1 MSAETFVFTQLQS
14 GALPTELSEAIPRT
28 CLHYL
33 TLMKEQGGF
42 PTLRVARSPC
52 LFIGGGCSSP
62 YHVRKGKS
70 GRKIVAFAGL
80 ARVAVKRGKRR
91 LANGEVKGM
100 GPSGTSGPTMS
111 GTSAGDSAFAD
122 MINGLKEQAVNRGVT
137 TLMDEDVGT
146 LGVPDPRILIVGCG
160 GSGNNTLNRITHLG
174 VEGAVTVAI
183 NTDKQHLDHTRA
195 LQKLLVGRHIT
206 RGLGAGGD
214 PSTGRRCAEAGREMI
229 KRIVT
234 GADLVFIASGL
245 GGGSGTGIC
254 PIVAEEAKAAGALVV
269 GIVTTPFHVER
280 RQRMSRALEGLE
292 SLRRCAD
299 AVLVLD
305 NNRLL
310 HFVPNLPLDEAF
322 SIMDQ
327 LVAEIVKGI
336 VETITLPSLINLDFA
351 DIRTIMSNGGVTMML
366 YGESDRGPEEV
377 VHEALNHPLLDVDIS
392 GATGVL
398 IHVTGGPYMTL
409 ESANQVVDLLTAQVS
424 ENANVIWGARQDAG
438 FGDTIKVMAII
449 TGVGGTTLNTARM
462 KPDALGEALRLTRQ
476 QNPDRPNNLDF
487 HRYE

>member
-1 MSAETFVFTQLQS
+1 MGPDATRTTRPVDQS
-14 GALPTELSEAIPRT
+14 LNDMVASLAQEAI
-28 CLHYL
+28 
-33 TLMKEQGGF
+33 G
-42 PTLRVARSPC
+42 
-52 LFIGGGCSSP
+52 
-62 YHVRKGKS
+62 KGS
-70 GRKIVAFAGL
+70 TAL
-80 ARVAVKRGKRR
+80 
-91 LANGEVKGM
+91 LDDDM
-100 GPSGTSGPTMS
+100 GS
-111 GTSAGDSAFAD
+111 F
-122 MINGLKEQAVNRGVT
+122 
-137 TLMDEDVGT
+137 
-146 LGVPDPRILIVGCG
+146 GVPNPRILIVGCG

-174 VEGAVTVAI
+174 VEGAITVAI

-229 KRIVT
+229 RRIVT

-280 RQRMSRALEGLE
+280 RQRMKRALEGLE
-292 SLRRCAD
+292 SLRQVAD

-351 DIRTIMSNGGVTMML
+351 DIRAIMANGGVTMML

-377 VHEALNHPLLDVDIS
+377 VHEALNHPLLDVDVS

-398 IHVTGGPYMTL
+398 IHVTGGKFMTL
-409 ESANQVVDLLTAQVS
+409 ESASQVVDLMTANVS
-424 ENANVIWGARQDAG
+424 DEANVIWGARQDPG

-449 TGVGGTTLNTARM
+449 TGVGGIEMNKARM
-462 KPDALGEALRLTRQ
+462 EPDQLGDMLKLTRAKSKSNSSVGFQ
-476 QNPDRPNNLDF
+476 RFD
-487 HRYE
+487 

>member
-1 MSAETFVFTQLQS
+1 
-14 GALPTELSEAIPRT
+14 
-28 CLHYL
+28 
-33 TLMKEQGGF
+33 
-42 PTLRVARSPC
+42 
-52 LFIGGGCSSP
+52 
-62 YHVRKGKS
+62 
-70 GRKIVAFAGL
+70 
-80 ARVAVKRGKRR
+80 
-91 LANGEVKGM
+91 M
-100 GPSGTSGPTMS
+100 GPGTSGTENS
-111 GTSAGDSAFAD
+111 TLAD
-122 MINGLKEQAVNRGVT
+122 MVNEMAKEAKRGAT
-137 TLMDEDVGT
+137 ALMADEVGT
-146 LGVPDPRILIVGCG
+146 LGVPNPRILIVGCG

-229 KRIVT
+229 RRIVT

-280 RQRMSRALEGLE
+280 RQRMTKALEGLE
-292 SLRRCAD
+292 SLRRVAD

-310 HFVPNLPLDEAF
+310 HYVPHLPLDEAF

-351 DIRTIMSNGGVTMML
+351 DVRAIMANGGVTMML

-398 IHVTGGPYMTL
+398 IHVTGGRYMTL
-409 ESANQVVDLLTAQVS
+409 DTASQVVDLLTSKVS
-424 ENANVIWGARQDAG
+424 EDANVIWGARQDAG

-449 TGVGGTTLNTARM
+449 TGVGGTDLRTARM
-462 KPDALGEALRLTRQ
+462 QPNLLGDALRLTQDQGLNQ
-476 QNPDRPNNLDF
+476 QNDNLGFQRFD
-487 HRYE
+487 

>member
-1 MSAETFVFTQLQS
+1 
-14 GALPTELSEAIPRT
+14 
-28 CLHYL
+28 
-33 TLMKEQGGF
+33 
-42 PTLRVARSPC
+42 
-52 LFIGGGCSSP
+52 
-62 YHVRKGKS
+62 
-70 GRKIVAFAGL
+70 
-80 ARVAVKRGKRR
+80 
-91 LANGEVKGM
+91 M
-100 GPSGTSGPTMS
+100 GPNASSKANASGQDK
-111 GTSAGDSAFAD
+111 ALAD
-122 MINGLKEQAVNRGVT
+122 MIQGLRDETVSKGAT
-137 TLMDEDVGT
+137 ALMDEDLGT
-146 LGVPDPRILIVGCG
+146 FGVPNPRIMIVGCG

-280 RQRMSRALEGLE
+280 RQRMARALEGLE
-292 SLRRCAD
+292 SLRRIAD

-310 HFVPNLPLDEAF
+310 HYVPNLPLDEAF

-336 VETITLPSLINLDFA
+336 VETITMPSLINLDFA
-351 DIRTIMSNGGVTMML
+351 DVRAIMANGGVTMML

-398 IHVTGGPYMTL
+398 IHVTGGQYMTL
-409 ESANQVVDLLTAQVS
+409 ESASRVVDLLTAKVS
-424 ENANVIWGARQDAG
+424 EDANVIWGARQDAG

-449 TGVGGTTLNTARM
+449 TGVGGTDLKTARM
-462 KPDALGEALRLTRQ
+462 QPDALGDALRLTRN
-476 QNPDRPNNLDF
+476 QNDANRGDMGF
-487 HRYE
+487 QRFD

>member
-1 MSAETFVFTQLQS
+1 
-14 GALPTELSEAIPRT
+14 
-28 CLHYL
+28 
-33 TLMKEQGGF
+33 
-42 PTLRVARSPC
+42 
-52 LFIGGGCSSP
+52 
-62 YHVRKGKS
+62 
-70 GRKIVAFAGL
+70 
-80 ARVAVKRGKRR
+80 
-91 LANGEVKGM
+91 M
-100 GPSGTSGPTMS
+100 GPEGTQNMRT
-111 GTSAGDSAFAD
+111 GDKSLDD
-122 MINGLKEQAVNRGVT
+122 MVASLAAEAMGKGST
-137 TLMDEDVGT
+137 TLLDDELGSF
-146 LGVPDPRILIVGCG
+146 GVPNPRILIVGCG

-214 PSTGRRCAEAGREMI
+214 PNMGRRCAEAGREMI
-229 KRIVT
+229 QRIVS

-254 PIVAEEAKAAGALVV
+254 PIVAEEAKKAGALVV

-280 RQRMSRALEGLE
+280 RQRMNRALEGLE
-292 SLRRCAD
+292 SLRQVAD

-310 HFVPNLPLDEAF
+310 HFAPNLPLDEAF

-351 DIRTIMSNGGVTMML
+351 DVKAIMANGGVTMML
-366 YGESDRGPEEV
+366 YGESDKGPEEV

-398 IHVTGGPYMTL
+398 IHVTGGKYMTL
-409 ESANQVVDLLTAQVS
+409 ENASQVVDMMTGNVS
-424 ENANVIWGARQDAG
+424 DEANVIWGARQDPA

-449 TGVGGTTLNTARM
+449 TGVGGQEIQSGSIA
-462 KPDALGEALRLTRQ
+462 PDQLGDMLRLTRSKVQ
-476 QNPDRPNNLDF
+476 KSGSVGFQRFD
-487 HRYE
+487 

>member
-1 MSAETFVFTQLQS
+1 MANSSASNSAS
-14 GALPTELSEAIPRT
+14 G
-28 CLHYL
+28 
-33 TLMKEQGGF
+33 
-42 PTLRVARSPC
+42 
-52 LFIGGGCSSP
+52 
-62 YHVRKGKS
+62 
-70 GRKIVAFAGL
+70 
-80 ARVAVKRGKRR
+80 
-91 LANGEVKGM
+91 
-100 GPSGTSGPTMS
+100 
-111 GTSAGDSAFAD
+111 SAGSQQDRALAE
-122 MINGLKEQAVNRGVT
+122 MINGLKEESINRGAT
-137 TLMDEDVGT
+137 ALMDKEVDSF
-146 LGVPDPRILIVGCG
+146 GVPNPRILIVGCG

-229 KRIVT
+229 QRIVS

-280 RQRMSRALEGLE
+280 RQRMARALEGLE
-292 SLRRCAD
+292 SLRRVAD

-310 HFVPNLPLDEAF
+310 HYVPNLPLDEAF

-351 DIRTIMSNGGVTMML
+351 DVRAIMANGGVTMML

-398 IHVTGGPYMTL
+398 IHVTGGQYMTL
-409 ESANQVVDLLTAQVS
+409 EAASQVVDLLTAKVS
-424 ENANVIWGARQDAG
+424 EDANVIWGARQDAG

-449 TGVGGTTLNTARM
+449 TGVGGTDLRTGRLA
-462 KPDALGEALRLTRQ
+462 PDALGDALRITRGKTKT
-476 QNPDRPNNLDF
+476 NNSNGANLGF
-487 HRYE
+487 HRFD

>member
-1 MSAETFVFTQLQS
+1 
-14 GALPTELSEAIPRT
+14 
-28 CLHYL
+28 
-33 TLMKEQGGF
+33 
-42 PTLRVARSPC
+42 
-52 LFIGGGCSSP
+52 
-62 YHVRKGKS
+62 
-70 GRKIVAFAGL
+70 
-80 ARVAVKRGKRR
+80 
-91 LANGEVKGM
+91 M
-100 GPSGTSGPTMS
+100 GPGGTSSNSMS
-111 GTSAGDSAFAD
+111 GNGNHDAAFAD
-122 MINGLKEQAVNRGVT
+122 MIQGLKDEAVGRGVT
-137 TLMDEDVGT
+137 TLMDEEVSS

-292 SLRRCAD
+292 ALRRCAD

-351 DIRTIMSNGGVTMML
+351 DIRTIMANGGVTMML

-377 VHEALNHPLLDVDIS
+377 VHEALNHPLLDVDVS

-398 IHVTGGPYMTL
+398 FTSQVGPT
-409 ESANQVVDLLTAQVS
+409 
-424 ENANVIWGARQDAG
+424 
-438 FGDTIKVMAII
+438 
-449 TGVGGTTLNTARM
+449 
-462 KPDALGEALRLTRQ
+462 
-476 QNPDRPNNLDF
+476 
-487 HRYE
+487 

>member
-1 MSAETFVFTQLQS
+1 MGPTGTPSS
-14 GALPTELSEAIPRT
+14 GAENRAL
-28 CLHYL
+28 
-33 TLMKEQGGF
+33 
-42 PTLRVARSPC
+42 
-52 LFIGGGCSSP
+52 
-62 YHVRKGKS
+62 
-70 GRKIVAFAGL
+70 
-80 ARVAVKRGKRR
+80 
-91 LANGEVKGM
+91 
-100 GPSGTSGPTMS
+100 
-111 GTSAGDSAFAD
+111 AD
-122 MINGLKEQAVNRGVT
+122 MVSQMAKEAVNRGAT
-137 TLMDEDVGT
+137 ALMDEEVGT
-146 LGVPDPRILIVGCG
+146 LGVPNPRILIVGCG

-229 KRIVT
+229 RRIVT

-292 SLRRCAD
+292 SLRRTAD

-310 HFVPNLPLDEAF
+310 HYVPHLPLDEAF

-351 DIRTIMSNGGVTMML
+351 DVRAIMANGGVTMML
-366 YGESDRGPEEV
+366 YGESDRGPQEV

-398 IHVTGGPYMTL
+398 IHVTGGRYMTL
-409 ESANQVVDLLTAQVS
+409 ETASQVVDLLTSKVS
-424 ENANVIWGARQDAG
+424 EDANVIWGARQDAG

-449 TGVGGTTLNTARM
+449 TGVGGTDLRSPQM
-462 KPDALGEALRLTRQ
+462 KPDVLGDALRLT
-476 QNPDRPNNLDF
+476 QNKNNNNSSLGFQRFD
-487 HRYE
+487 

>member
-1 MSAETFVFTQLQS
+1 MGPTGTPSS
-14 GALPTELSEAIPRT
+14 GAENKAL
-28 CLHYL
+28 
-33 TLMKEQGGF
+33 
-42 PTLRVARSPC
+42 
-52 LFIGGGCSSP
+52 
-62 YHVRKGKS
+62 
-70 GRKIVAFAGL
+70 
-80 ARVAVKRGKRR
+80 
-91 LANGEVKGM
+91 
-100 GPSGTSGPTMS
+100 
-111 GTSAGDSAFAD
+111 AD
-122 MINGLKEQAVNRGVT
+122 MVSQMAKEAVNRGAT
-137 TLMDEDVGT
+137 ALMDDEVGT
-146 LGVPDPRILIVGCG
+146 LGVPNPRILIVGCG

-229 KRIVT
+229 RRIVT

-254 PIVAEEAKAAGALVV
+254 PIVAEEAKSAGALVV

-292 SLRRCAD
+292 SLRRTAD

-310 HFVPNLPLDEAF
+310 HYVPHLPLDEAF

-351 DIRTIMSNGGVTMML
+351 DVRAIMANGGVTMML

-398 IHVTGGPYMTL
+398 IHVTGGRYMTL
-409 ESANQVVDLLTAQVS
+409 DTASQVVDLLTSKVS
-424 ENANVIWGARQDAG
+424 EDANVIWGARQDAG

-449 TGVGGTTLNTARM
+449 TGVGGTDLRSPQM
-462 KPDALGEALRLTRQ
+462 KPDMLGDALRLTQNQNQ
-476 QNPDRPNNLDF
+476 QNGPLGFQRFD
-487 HRYE
+487 

>member
-1 MSAETFVFTQLQS
+1 MGPTGTPSS
-14 GALPTELSEAIPRT
+14 GAENKAL
-28 CLHYL
+28 
-33 TLMKEQGGF
+33 
-42 PTLRVARSPC
+42 
-52 LFIGGGCSSP
+52 
-62 YHVRKGKS
+62 
-70 GRKIVAFAGL
+70 
-80 ARVAVKRGKRR
+80 
-91 LANGEVKGM
+91 
-100 GPSGTSGPTMS
+100 
-111 GTSAGDSAFAD
+111 AD
-122 MINGLKEQAVNRGVT
+122 MVSKMAKEAVNRGAT
-137 TLMDEDVGT
+137 ALLDDEVGT
-146 LGVPDPRILIVGCG
+146 LGVPNPRILIVGCG

-229 KRIVT
+229 RRIVT

-292 SLRRCAD
+292 SLRRTAD

-310 HFVPNLPLDEAF
+310 HYVPHLPLDEAF

-351 DIRTIMSNGGVTMML
+351 DVRAIMANGGVTMML
-366 YGESDRGPEEV
+366 YGESDRGPQEV

-398 IHVTGGPYMTL
+398 IHVTGGRYMTL
-409 ESANQVVDLLTAQVS
+409 ETASQVVRELTSKVS
-424 ENANVIWGARQDAG
+424 EDANVIWGARQDAG

-449 TGVGGTTLNTARM
+449 TGVGGTDLRSPQMT
-462 KPDALGEALRLTRQ
+462 PDVLGDALRLTQRKNQ
-476 QNPDRPNNLDF
+476 TNDPLGFQRFD
-487 HRYE
+487 

>member
-1 MSAETFVFTQLQS
+1 
-14 GALPTELSEAIPRT
+14 
-28 CLHYL
+28 
-33 TLMKEQGGF
+33 
-42 PTLRVARSPC
+42 
-52 LFIGGGCSSP
+52 
-62 YHVRKGKS
+62 
-70 GRKIVAFAGL
+70 
-80 ARVAVKRGKRR
+80 
-91 LANGEVKGM
+91 M
-100 GPSGTSGPTMS
+100 GPNASSKANASGQDK
-111 GTSAGDSAFAD
+111 ALAD
-122 MINGLKEQAVNRGVT
+122 MIQGLRDETVSKGAT
-137 TLMDEDVGT
+137 ALMDEDLGT
-146 LGVPDPRILIVGCG
+146 FGVPNPRIMIVGCG

-229 KRIVT
+229 KRIVA

-254 PIVAEEAKAAGALVV
+254 PIVAEEAKSAGALVV

-280 RQRMSRALEGLE
+280 RQRMARALEGLE
-292 SLRRCAD
+292 SLRRIAD

-310 HFVPNLPLDEAF
+310 HYVPNLPLDEAF

-336 VETITLPSLINLDFA
+336 VETITMPSLINLDFA
-351 DIRTIMSNGGVTMML
+351 DVRAIMANGGVTMML

-398 IHVTGGPYMTL
+398 IHVTGGQYMTL
-409 ESANQVVDLLTAQVS
+409 ESASRVVDLLTAKVS
-424 ENANVIWGARQDAG
+424 EDANVIWGARQDAG

-449 TGVGGTTLNTARM
+449 TGVGGTDLKTARM
-462 KPDALGEALRLTRQ
+462 QPDALGDALRLTRN
-476 QNPDRPNNLDF
+476 QNDANRGDMGF
-487 HRYE
+487 QRFD

>member
-1 MSAETFVFTQLQS
+1 MGPTSTPSS
-14 GALPTELSEAIPRT
+14 GAENKAL
-28 CLHYL
+28 
-33 TLMKEQGGF
+33 
-42 PTLRVARSPC
+42 
-52 LFIGGGCSSP
+52 
-62 YHVRKGKS
+62 
-70 GRKIVAFAGL
+70 
-80 ARVAVKRGKRR
+80 
-91 LANGEVKGM
+91 
-100 GPSGTSGPTMS
+100 
-111 GTSAGDSAFAD
+111 AD
-122 MINGLKEQAVNRGVT
+122 MVSQMAKEAVNRGAT
-137 TLMDEDVGT
+137 ALMDEEVGT
-146 LGVPDPRILIVGCG
+146 LGVPNPRILIVGCG

-229 KRIVT
+229 RRIVT

-292 SLRRCAD
+292 SLRRTAD

-310 HFVPNLPLDEAF
+310 HYVPHLPLDEAF

-351 DIRTIMSNGGVTMML
+351 DVRAIMANGGVTMML
-366 YGESDRGPEEV
+366 YGESDRGPDEV
-377 VHEALNHPLLDVDIS
+377 VHEALNHPLLDVDIR

-398 IHVTGGPYMTL
+398 IHVTGGRFMTL
-409 ESANQVVDLLTAQVS
+409 ETASSVVEALTKKVS
-424 ENANVIWGARQDAG
+424 DDANVIWGARQDVT

-449 TGVGGTTLNTARM
+449 TGVGGTDLRSPQM
-462 KPDALGEALRLTRQ
+462 MPDVLGDALRLTQRQ
-476 QNPDRPNNLDF
+476 NKPQDPLGFQRFD
-487 HRYE
+487 

>member
-1 MSAETFVFTQLQS
+1 MGPTGTPSS
-14 GALPTELSEAIPRT
+14 GAENRAL
-28 CLHYL
+28 
-33 TLMKEQGGF
+33 
-42 PTLRVARSPC
+42 
-52 LFIGGGCSSP
+52 
-62 YHVRKGKS
+62 
-70 GRKIVAFAGL
+70 
-80 ARVAVKRGKRR
+80 
-91 LANGEVKGM
+91 
-100 GPSGTSGPTMS
+100 
-111 GTSAGDSAFAD
+111 AD
-122 MINGLKEQAVNRGVT
+122 MVSQMAKESVHRGAT
-137 TLMDEDVGT
+137 ALLDDEVET
-146 LGVPDPRILIVGCG
+146 LGVPNPRILIVGCG

-229 KRIVT
+229 RRIVT

-292 SLRRCAD
+292 SLRRVAD

-310 HFVPNLPLDEAF
+310 HYVPHLPLDEAF

-351 DIRTIMSNGGVTMML
+351 DVRAIMANGGVTMML

-398 IHVTGGPYMTL
+398 IHVTGGRYMTL
-409 ESANQVVDLLTAQVS
+409 DTASQVVDLLTSKVS
-424 ENANVIWGARQDAG
+424 EDANVIWGARQDVG

-449 TGVGGTTLNTARM
+449 TGVGGTDLRSPQMT
-462 KPDALGEALRLTRQ
+462 PDVLGDALRLTQNQNQ
-476 QNPDRPNNLDF
+476 QNGPLGFQRFD
-487 HRYE
+487 

>member
-1 MSAETFVFTQLQS
+1 MGPEHEV
-14 GALPTELSEAIPRT
+14 GAGVSMANESTLSEIVSQMR
-28 CLHYL
+28 
-33 TLMKEQGGF
+33 EQ
-42 PTLRVARSPC
+42 T
-52 LFIGGGCSSP
+52 
-62 YHVRKGKS
+62 VRDTHT
-70 GRKIVAFAGL
+70 A
-80 ARVAVKRGKRR
+80 
-91 LANGEVKGM
+91 
-100 GPSGTSGPTMS
+100 
-111 GTSAGDSAFAD
+111 
-122 MINGLKEQAVNRGVT
+122 
-137 TLMDEDVGT
+137 LMDDDVSG
-146 LGVPDPRILIVGCG
+146 LSVPDPRILIVGCG

-183 NTDKQHLDHTRA
+183 NTDKQHLDNTRA

-280 RQRMSRALEGLE
+280 RQRMARALEGLE

-351 DIRTIMSNGGVTMML
+351 DIRAIMANGGVTMML

-377 VHEALNHPLLDVDIS
+377 VHEALNHPLLDVDIT

-409 ESANQVVDLLTAQVS
+409 ESANQVVDLLTAKVS

-449 TGVGGTTLNTARM
+449 TGVGGTDLNTARM

-476 QNPDRPNNLDF
+476 QQGERPNNMDF
-487 HRYE
+487 QRWDD

>member
-1 MSAETFVFTQLQS
+1 MGPTGTPSS
-14 GALPTELSEAIPRT
+14 GAENKAL
-28 CLHYL
+28 
-33 TLMKEQGGF
+33 
-42 PTLRVARSPC
+42 
-52 LFIGGGCSSP
+52 
-62 YHVRKGKS
+62 
-70 GRKIVAFAGL
+70 
-80 ARVAVKRGKRR
+80 
-91 LANGEVKGM
+91 
-100 GPSGTSGPTMS
+100 
-111 GTSAGDSAFAD
+111 AD
-122 MINGLKEQAVNRGVT
+122 MVSQMAKDAVNRGAT
-137 TLMDEDVGT
+137 ALMDDEVGT
-146 LGVPDPRILIVGCG
+146 LGVPNPRILIVGCG

-229 KRIVT
+229 RRIVT

-292 SLRRCAD
+292 SLRRTAD

-310 HFVPNLPLDEAF
+310 HYVPHLPLDEAF

-351 DIRTIMSNGGVTMML
+351 DVRAIMANGGVTMML
-366 YGESDRGPEEV
+366 YGESDRGPQEV

-398 IHVTGGPYMTL
+398 IHVTGGRYMTL
-409 ESANQVVDLLTAQVS
+409 ETASQVVDLLTSKVS
-424 ENANVIWGARQDAG
+424 EDANVIWGARQDAG

-449 TGVGGTTLNTARM
+449 TGVGGTDLRSPQM
-462 KPDALGEALRLTRQ
+462 KPDVLGDALRLT
-476 QNPDRPNNLDF
+476 QNKNNNNGPLGFQRFD
-487 HRYE
+487 

>member
-1 MSAETFVFTQLQS
+1 MGPTGTPSS
-14 GALPTELSEAIPRT
+14 GAENRAL
-28 CLHYL
+28 
-33 TLMKEQGGF
+33 
-42 PTLRVARSPC
+42 
-52 LFIGGGCSSP
+52 
-62 YHVRKGKS
+62 
-70 GRKIVAFAGL
+70 
-80 ARVAVKRGKRR
+80 
-91 LANGEVKGM
+91 
-100 GPSGTSGPTMS
+100 
-111 GTSAGDSAFAD
+111 AD
-122 MINGLKEQAVNRGVT
+122 MVSQMAKEAVNRGAT
-137 TLMDEDVGT
+137 ALMDDEVGT
-146 LGVPDPRILIVGCG
+146 LGVPNPRILIVGCG

-229 KRIVT
+229 RRIVT

-292 SLRRCAD
+292 SLRRTAD

-310 HFVPNLPLDEAF
+310 HYVPHLPLDEAV

-351 DIRTIMSNGGVTMML
+351 DVRAIMANGGVTMML
-366 YGESDRGPEEV
+366 YGESDRGPQEV

-398 IHVTGGPYMTL
+398 IHVTGGRYMTL
-409 ESANQVVDLLTAQVS
+409 ETASQVVDLLTSKVS
-424 ENANVIWGARQDAG
+424 EDANVIWGARQDAG

-449 TGVGGTTLNTARM
+449 TGVGGTDLRSPQM
-462 KPDALGEALRLTRQ
+462 KPDVLGDALRLT
-476 QNPDRPNNLDF
+476 QNKNNNNGPLGFQRFD
-487 HRYE
+487 

>member
-1 MSAETFVFTQLQS
+1 MVTNA
-14 GALPTELSEAIPRT
+14 
-28 CLHYL
+28 
-33 TLMKEQGGF
+33 
-42 PTLRVARSPC
+42 
-52 LFIGGGCSSP
+52 SS
-62 YHVRKGKS
+62 KS
-70 GRKIVAFAGL
+70 GTTGQDKAL
-80 ARVAVKRGKRR
+80 
-91 LANGEVKGM
+91 
-100 GPSGTSGPTMS
+100 
-111 GTSAGDSAFAD
+111 AD
-122 MINGLKEQAVNRGVT
+122 MIEGLREETITGGAT
-137 TLMDEDVGT
+137 AIMDEDLGSY
-146 LGVPDPRILIVGCG
+146 GVPNPRILIVGCG

-214 PSTGRRCAEAGREMI
+214 PATGRRCAEAGREMI

-269 GIVTTPFHVER
+269 GLVTTPFHVER
-280 RQRMSRALEGLE
+280 RQRMARALEGLE
-292 SLRRCAD
+292 SLRRIAD

-310 HFVPNLPLDEAF
+310 HYVPNLPLDEAF

-336 VETITLPSLINLDFA
+336 VETITMPSLINLDFA
-351 DIRTIMSNGGVTMML
+351 DVRAIMANGGVTMML

-398 IHVTGGPYMTL
+398 IHVTGGQYMTL
-409 ESANQVVDLLTAQVS
+409 ESASRVVDLLTAKVS
-424 ENANVIWGARQDAG
+424 EDANVIWGARQDAG

-449 TGVGGTTLNTARM
+449 TGVGGTDLKTARM
-462 KPDALGEALRLTRQ
+462 KPDALGDALRLTRN
-476 QNPDRPNNLDF
+476 QNDANRENTGFQRFD
-487 HRYE
+487 